1 MIEIHS
7 CRITYVFLKKLFVA
21 CFFGMSFSI
30 PVFAEDYGMHN
41 YESSQQKQAQ
51 TKKSIM
57 VKGKVVDEQGEPLP
71 GVNIVVAGGTRGVA
85 TDLDGSFTI
94 AVLPTDALQVSY
106 LGMEDMTVAIK
117 GRTELIITMRTKPDE
132 LDEVTVVAFAK
143 QKKESVIASV
153 STVKPAE
160 LKVPSSNLTT
170 ALAGRVAGLIAYQRS
185 GEPGSDDA
193 SFFVR
198 GVTSFTYARGPLIL
212 IDGVEM
218 SSSDLARLQ
227 VDDIASFSIMKDAA
241 ATALYGARGANGVI
255 LVTTKEGKEGKASI
269 SFRYESSL
277 SAPTSKIELADPI
290 TYMKLNNEA
299 ILTRNPMQ
307 AVPYSMEKIEMTQ
320 RGANPLIYPAND
332 WNEIMFKNFAVNHRA
347 NFNVSGG
354 GKVARYY
361 IAGSFTQD
369 QGVIRSTKNSDNA
382 IDLKKYLLRSNINI
396 NLTKTT
402 EAVVRLHGAFED
414 YNGPIVSC
422 NYLYSRV
429 MRSDPVAFPSYYA
442 PDAANAYKEHIL
454 FGNTDQGQYINPYA
468 DMVKGFKNYSRSTMM
483 AQFEVK
489 QKLDFITKGLNAR
502 ALFSTNRYAYF
513 VQTREYTPYYY
524 AVSMYDKINDTYV
537 LNCLNPDK
545 GSEWLSY
552 TEGSKQVNATT
563 YFEAAINYDRVFG
576 NHGVSGLLVYNM
588 RNYLSG
594 NAGSLLLSLPHR
606 NMGVSGR
613 V

>member
-414 YNGPIVSC
+414 YNGPIVSG
-422 NYLYSRV
+422 NDLYSRV
-429 MRSDPVAFPSYYA
+429 MRSDPVAFPAYYA

-454 FGNTDQGQYINPYA
+454 FGNTDQGQYA
-468 DMVKGFKNYSRSTMM
+468 
-483 AQFEVK
+483 
-489 QKLDFITKGLNAR
+489 
-502 ALFSTNRYAYF
+502 
-513 VQTREYTPYYY
+513 
-524 AVSMYDKINDTYV
+524 
-537 LNCLNPDK
+537 
-545 GSEWLSY
+545 
-552 TEGSKQVNATT
+552 SK
-563 YFEAAINYDRVFG
+563 AIRWCAMTAFC
-576 NHGVSGLLVYNM
+576 
-588 RNYLSG
+588 
-594 NAGSLLLSLPHR
+594 PKPP
-606 NMGVSGR
+606 
-613 V
+613 

>member
-369 QGVIRSTKNSDNA
+369 QGVI
-382 IDLKKYLLRSNINI
+382 
-396 NLTKTT
+396 
-402 EAVVRLHGAFED
+402 
-414 YNGPIVSC
+414 
-422 NYLYSRV
+422 
-429 MRSDPVAFPSYYA
+429 
-442 PDAANAYKEHIL
+442 
-454 FGNTDQGQYINPYA
+454 
-468 DMVKGFKNYSRSTMM
+468 
-483 AQFEVK
+483 
-489 QKLDFITKGLNAR
+489 
-502 ALFSTNRYAYF
+502 
-513 VQTREYTPYYY
+513 
-524 AVSMYDKINDTYV
+524 
-537 LNCLNPDK
+537 
-545 GSEWLSY
+545 
-552 TEGSKQVNATT
+552 
-563 YFEAAINYDRVFG
+563 
-576 NHGVSGLLVYNM
+576 
-588 RNYLSG
+588 
-594 NAGSLLLSLPHR
+594 
-606 NMGVSGR
+606 
-613 V
+613 